1 MSALSVN
8 GAEMGPL
15 IVSGAELGQVLEERS
30 VDRWR
35 GHFLDEALERRP
47 CAAAG
52 G

>member
-1 MSALSVN
+1 MGPLTVN

-15 IVSGAELGQVLEERS
+15 IVSGAELGQVLEEGV
-30 VDRWR
+30 VDRWM